1 MSRFIIAFACL
12 TVAFAVS
19 AERYEFDRY
28 QAIVDRQ
35 MFGPLPEGFDPSK
48 PPSEV
53 QKSAGGKS
61 EKELT
66 KEQEQVKK
74 AIRFSVMNVSAAGE
88 TFVGFTDSADPKV
101 PVHYYL
107 KAGES
112 QNGWTVKEADAE
124 SSSMTIVNKDGV
136 EVTLRLGGDSAT
148 NAAAVNRPDSPA
160 AAQEDASRPWRT
172 RKSLFGEGSL
182 QNSRRSR
189 REREERYEADAARR
203 AEEAKARAERE
214 AQEKLQRE
222 AEREEH
228 RQQISEIT
236 EELRRLSAAKSTQSA
251 KDTEKTADD
260 EQ

>member
-1 MSRFIIAFACL
+1 MRKLICFLSVLGIAAAFAERQS
-12 TVAFAVS
+12 F
-19 AERYEFDRY
+19 ERYRG
-28 QAIVDRQ
+28 IVDRQ
-35 MFGPLPEGFDPSK
+35 MFGPLPPDFDPTK
-48 PPSEV
+48 MPSEV
-53 QKSAGGKS
+53 AKSKAKPD
-61 EKELT
+61 KELT

-236 EELRRLSAAKSTQSA
+236 EELRRLSASKSTQSA
-251 KDTEKTADD
+251 KDTEKPADD